1 MSATSRIAV
10 IIPAHN
16 EEETVGGVVRAARS
30 VLCVSRVLVVADA
43 CMDATALR
51 AREAGAEVIE
61 SSEPLG
67 KSQAIK
73 RGVEAAVAEV
83 YVFLDADLRGLQSSH
98 VELLLTPLLH
108 GSCAMCVG
116 IRDRGTGSHW
126 IGSRLPLV
134 SGERAL
140 RRDVFLAVQKRHLRG
155 YMLEVMLN
163 EACRVHGWTV
173 KSVLMSG
180 VRIKTKLEKVG
191 FREAGVQY
199 AKMWW
204 QVGCAMLLVRL
215 QK

>member
-1 MSATSRIAV
+1 MNARSRIAV
-10 IIPAHN
+10 IIPARN
-16 EEETVGGVVRAARS
+16 EEETVGGVVRAAIS
-30 VLCVSRVLVVADA
+30 ALHVSRVLVVADA
-43 CMDATALR
+43 CTDATALR

-61 SSEPLG
+61 SSKPLG
-67 KSQAIK
+67 KSRAIQA
-73 RGVEAAVAEV
+73 GVEATDEDV

-98 VELLLTPLLH
+98 VNLLLSPVLQGTC
-108 GSCAMCVG
+108 SMCVG
-116 IRDRGTGSHW
+116 IRDRGIGSQW
-126 IGSRLPLV
+126 VWSRLPLV

-140 RRDVFLAVQKRHLRG
+140 RREVFLAVQKRHLRG
-155 YMLEVMLN
+155 YMLEAALN
-163 EACRVHGWTV
+163 EACRVHGWSV
-173 KSVLMSG
+173 QSVLMPG